1 MHIRRTSGLLATAL
15 LVVACTPTL
24 VNFAPRVHVVQ
35 PGETLF
41 SIAWRHQLDVRQLVL
56 WNELENPDLIL
67 VGQQLVLTPPGPG
80 ESQTA
85 NAGRTPAAPPASPG
99 PAGSA
104 PAGAPPRGTTPPPVT
119 PPPASPSTPP
129 ASSGGADGGPATPA
143 PARQAAVPPAPTP
156 VPTPP
161 PAAPARTTTGSMGA
175 APASS
180 GQSTPSRPQPAPPP
194 RQPSLAVLPA
204 PAWQWPI
211 RGAVV
216 SPYGA
221 AQGTGSG
228 IGIGGQL
235 GADIRASAPGQVV
248 YAGDGLAAYGN
259 LVIIKHNDTFLSAYG
274 HNDEL
279 AVGEGDAVRQGEV
292 IAKMGM
298 GPERQPQ
305 VHFEIRRNGT
315 PVDPL
320 GYLPN

>member
-1 MHIRRTSGLLATAL
+1 MQIRRTSGLLMTAL
-15 LVVACTPTL
+15 LAVACTPTL

-35 PGETLF
+35 PGDTLF

-67 VGQQLVLTPPGPG
+67 VGQQLFLTPPGRAG
-80 ESQTA
+80 SRTA
-85 NAGRTPAAPPASPG
+85 NAGRTPAAPPASSG
-99 PAGSA
+99 STGSA
-104 PAGAPPRGTTPPPVT
+104 QAGAPQRGTTPPSVT
-119 PPPASPSTPP
+119 RPPAEPP
-129 ASSGGADGGPATPA
+129 AAPAGSAGAGSPATPA

-161 PAAPARTTTGSMGA
+161 PAAPARTTTGSMGT
-175 APASS
+175 APAGS
-180 GQSTPSRPQPAPPP
+180 GQSAATRPPPAPPA
-194 RQPSLAVLPA
+194 RQPTLAVLPA

-235 GADIRASAPGQVV
+235 GADIRASAAGQVV
-248 YAGDGLAAYGN
+248 YAGGGLAAYGN

-279 AVGEGDAVRQGEV
+279 VVGEGDAVRQGDV
-292 IAKMGM
+292 IARMGM
-298 GPERQPQ
+298 GPERRPQ